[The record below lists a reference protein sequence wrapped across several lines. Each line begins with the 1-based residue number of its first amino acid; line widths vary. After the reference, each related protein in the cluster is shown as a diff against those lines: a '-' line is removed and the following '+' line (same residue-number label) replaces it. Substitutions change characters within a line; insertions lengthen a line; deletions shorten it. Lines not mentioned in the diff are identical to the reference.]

1 MTLQDIREFVFDLKD
16 QLGCTEVTL
25 KVDPVFLNS
34 LPQAIATDN
43 QGIALPESG
52 ESIVI
57 NIVSNTGNVN
67 NRKYPI
73 REIVIVK

>member
-16 QLGCTEVTL
+16 QLGCTEVTI
-25 KVDPVFLNS
+25 KVDPAFLNS
-34 LPQAIATDN
+34 LPQLVAEDN
-43 QGIALPESG
+43 QGIPLPETD
-52 ESIVI
+52 ESIVL
-57 NIVSNTGNVN
+57 NIVSSTGNVN